1 MILKVVG
8 IKSCRPR
15 LQNTRA
21 PSGSMK
27 GKGDDLLCL
36 CNTVANDLKK
46 NLYLGYGPARL
57 LPLPSSSVSQS
68 TVVIPRAIASLQRS
82 MPQWSTCTEGTVV
95 HSRKH
100 VLLVK
105 PVGKLSPGDETV
117 GWNFACCPML
127 VTAATNSGSIRFFSP
142 CTLPNRKVGPG
153 HAPFW
158 LSMTPHT

>member
-27 GKGDDLLCL
+27 
-36 CNTVANDLKK
+36 
-46 NLYLGYGPARL
+46 
-57 LPLPSSSVSQS
+57 
-68 TVVIPRAIASLQRS
+68 
-82 MPQWSTCTEGTVV
+82 VV

-100 VLLVK
+100 VLLLVK